1 MYSTEIQKSPRHSNE
16 EFILNRVLDD
26 KMVQVNNK
34 TLMYQ
39 NFQIKTYFVQK
50 LSSVKIT
57 YFALKKYEVFFE
69 VLTKSSPYLESLQS
83 DMASVHFHGDMCTG
97 DPSIHESRAASWQ

>member
-1 MYSTEIQKSPRHSNE
+1 MYSTEIQKSPRYSNE

-39 NFQIKTYFVQK
+39 DFQIKTYFGQK

-57 YFALKKYEVFFE
+57 YFAL
-69 VLTKSSPYLESLQS
+69 
-83 DMASVHFHGDMCTG
+83 
-97 DPSIHESRAASWQ
+97 

>member
-1 MYSTEIQKSPRHSNE
+1 MYSTEIQKFPRHSNE
-16 EFILNRVLDD
+16 EFILDRVLDD

-39 NFQIKTYFVQK
+39 DFQIKTYFGQK

-57 YFALKKYEVFFE
+57 YFAL
-69 VLTKSSPYLESLQS
+69 
-83 DMASVHFHGDMCTG
+83 
-97 DPSIHESRAASWQ
+97 

>member
-39 NFQIKTYFVQK
+39 KFQIKTYFVQK

-57 YFALKKYEVFFE
+57 YFAL
-69 VLTKSSPYLESLQS
+69 
-83 DMASVHFHGDMCTG
+83 
-97 DPSIHESRAASWQ
+97 

>member
-26 KMVQVNNK
+26 KMVQVNNQ

-57 YFALKKYEVFFE
+57 YFAL
-69 VLTKSSPYLESLQS
+69 
-83 DMASVHFHGDMCTG
+83 
-97 DPSIHESRAASWQ
+97 

>member
-39 NFQIKTYFVQK
+39 DFQIKTYFGQK

-57 YFALKKYEVFFE
+57 YFAL
-69 VLTKSSPYLESLQS
+69 
-83 DMASVHFHGDMCTG
+83 
-97 DPSIHESRAASWQ
+97 

>member
-16 EFILNRVLDD
+16 EFILDRVLDD

-39 NFQIKTYFVQK
+39 DFQIKTYFVQK

-57 YFALKKYEVFFE
+57 YFAL
-69 VLTKSSPYLESLQS
+69 
-83 DMASVHFHGDMCTG
+83 
-97 DPSIHESRAASWQ
+97 